1 MMISIRLRAALL
13 FALLLPVSLAWAQT
27 SEEEAKLIQ
36 ATTVLTELR
45 SVPDQGVPTW
55 LLDRAYGIAV
65 IPDVIKGAFIFG
77 GRHGW
82 GVISARDPNGRFSDP
97 AFVSLTGGSWGFQIG
112 AQSTDVVLIFAT
124 KRSLDN
130 FGRGQFT
137 LGATASVAAGPVG
150 RQGEA
155 LAGIDAEIYSYSRS
169 RGLFAGLALDGSA
182 ITFNKDA
189 NHDFYGRAV
198 SAAEIFS
205 GSVTSNSESAR
216 RFIAAIAA
224 GLSQPAPSAATPAA
238 TTAPVPSTPAPASTS
253 TGAQTFPLEDAKP
266 GSEPH

>member
-1 MMISIRLRAALL
+1 MMISLRLRAVLL
-13 FALLLPVSLAWAQT
+13 FALLLPVSASWAQT

-82 GVISARDPNGRFSDP
+82 GVISARDANGRFSDP

-198 SAAEIFS
+198 SASEIFS
-205 GSVTSNSESAR
+205 GTVTSNSESAR

-224 GLSQPAPSAATPAA
+224 GLSQPAPSQAAPAV
-238 TTAPVPSTPAPASTS
+238 TTAPVSTTPAPASTS
-253 TGAQTFPLEDAKP
+253 TGAQTFPLEDGKP